1 MSVELNGFF
10 IQNQLKWQGKLN
22 IDKTSKINK
31 THIERAQILE
41 YNSGN
46 KRKKQF
52 ICI

>member
-10 IQNQLKWQGKLN
+10 IQNQLKWQGKLKV
-22 IDKTSKINK
+22 DKTGKINE
-31 THIERAQILE
+31 TRIERVQILE

-46 KRKKQF
+46 KRKNQF